1 MSLRAV
7 ANQHKVELAK
17 LRQDVKDLGV
27 ELFKSN
33 EKVTKLFVDYKTLL
47 FNWEKL
53 NTLVSEQQK
62 EISAFKEEALHRD
75 RTIAQEREA
84 YFRSFPFLEA

>member
-1 MSLRAV
+1 MSLRAA
-7 ANQHKVELAK
+7 ANQQKVELAK

-33 EKVTKLFVDYKTLL
+33 EKVNKLSVVYKTLL
-47 FNWEKL
+47 FNLEKL

-62 EISAFKEEALHRD
+62 EISALKEEALRRD
-75 RTIAQEREA
+75 RTIA
-84 YFRSFPFLEA
+84 

>member
-33 EKVTKLFVDYKTLL
+33 EKVTKLSVDYKTLL

-75 RTIAQEREA
+75 RTISQEREA